1 MREYIHAVLYIC
13 FREKIDGEI
22 GAGDMNKKNIS
33 GKTEY
38 VMHGKGIDGR
48 DLDVSFNT
56 EWATFCTIGIVE
68 SDSGRKHRD
77 IQIDRDEQGDL
88 LRALKEDGETKLY
101 SCSIKTHGDTV
112 TIVGKDGTKVD
123 VPKSE
128 LEKAV
133 KSLRVKLLDD
143 GTQTETPIVFGR
155 GDDAMLM
162 MLNNNG
168 TVDIDSTSFVD
179 TVYFRRNVEIRK
191 MTRSQLLSLR
201 DAIDFAIEH
210 AIPDDILE

>member
-1 MREYIHAVLYIC
+1 M
-13 FREKIDGEI
+13 D
-22 GAGDMNKKNIS
+22 KKNIS

-38 VMHGKGIDGR
+38 VMHGKNGDGH
-48 DLDVSFNT
+48 DFDVSFNT
-56 EWATFCTIGIVE
+56 EWATFCTIRIVE
-68 SDSGRKHRD
+68 SDSGRKLRD

-88 LRALKEDGETKLY
+88 LRALKGDGETELY
-101 SCSIKTHGDTV
+101 SCTIRTHGDTV
-112 TIVGKDGTKVD
+112 TIVGRGTKVD

-162 MLNNNG
+162 ALNNNG
-168 TVDIDSTSFVD
+168 TIDIDSTSFVD
-179 TVYFRRNVEIRK
+179 TVYFRRNVEIRR

-210 AIPDDILE
+210 DIPDDILE

>member
-1 MREYIHAVLYIC
+1 M
-13 FREKIDGEI
+13 K
-22 GAGDMNKKNIS
+22 KKNIS

-38 VMHGKGIDGR
+38 TMHGKDSDGR
-48 DLDVSFNT
+48 DFDVSFNT
-56 EWATFCTIGIVE
+56 EWATFCTIRIVE
-68 SDSGRKHRD
+68 SDSGRKLRD
-77 IQIDRDEQGDL
+77 IQINRDEQGDL
-88 LRALKEDGETKLY
+88 LRALKGDGETELY
-101 SCSIKTHGDTV
+101 SCTIKTHGDTV
-112 TIVGKDGTKVD
+112 TIIGKDGTKVD

-143 GTQTETPIVFGR
+143 GTQTETLIVFGR
-155 GDDAMLM
+155 GDDAMFM

-168 TVDIDSTSFVD
+168 TIDIDSASFVN

-210 AIPDDILE
+210 DIPDDIIE

>member
-1 MREYIHAVLYIC
+1 MMPYIC

-22 GAGDMNKKNIS
+22 GVENMGGNNIS
-33 GKTEY
+33 RKTEY
-38 VMHGKGIDGR
+38 VMHGKGIGGR
-48 DLDVSFNT
+48 NLDVSFCT

-68 SDSGRKHRD
+68 SNSGRKWCD
-77 IQIDRDEQGDL
+77 IQIDRDEQGNL
-88 LRALKEDGETKLY
+88 LRALKAGGKMKLH
-101 SCSIKTHGDTV
+101 SCVIETHGDTV
-112 TIVGKDGTKVD
+112 SITREDGTRAD

-128 LEKAV
+128 FEKAV
-133 KSLRVKLLDD
+133 SNLRVKLLDD
-143 GTQTETPIVFGR
+143 GTLTETPIAFGC

-168 TVDIDSTSFVD
+168 TVDIDSASFVD

-210 AIPDDILE
+210 DIPDDIFE

>member
-1 MREYIHAVLYIC
+1 
-13 FREKIDGEI
+13 
-22 GAGDMNKKNIS
+22 MNKKNIS

-38 VMHGKGIDGR
+38 VMHGKDG
-48 DLDVSFNT
+48 DGHDFDVSFST

-68 SDSGRKHRD
+68 SDSGKKRRD
-77 IQIDRDEQGDL
+77 IQIARDEQGDL
-88 LRALKEDGETKLY
+88 LRALKGDGETELY
-101 SCSIKTHGDTV
+101 SCTIRTHGDTV
-112 TIVGKDGTKVD
+112 TIISRGGTEVD

-128 LEKAV
+128 LDKAV

-155 GDDAMLM
+155 GDDAMFM
-162 MLNNNG
+162 MLYNNG
-168 TVDIDSTSFVD
+168 TIDIDSASFVD

-210 AIPDDILE
+210 DIPDDILE

>member
-1 MREYIHAVLYIC
+1 M
-13 FREKIDGEI
+13 D
-22 GAGDMNKKNIS
+22 KKNIS

-38 VMHGKGIDGR
+38 IMHGKDG
-48 DLDVSFNT
+48 DGHDFDVSFNT
-56 EWATFCTIGIVE
+56 ERATFCTIRIIE
-68 SDSGRKHRD
+68 SDSGRKLPD
-77 IQIDRDEQGDL
+77 IQINRDEQGDL
-88 LRALKEDGETKLY
+88 LRSLKADGETELY
-101 SCSIKTHGDTV
+101 SCTIKTHGDTV
-112 TIVGKDGTKVD
+112 TIVSRGGTEVD

-128 LEKAV
+128 LDKAV

-162 MLNNNG
+162 ALNNNG
-168 TVDIDSTSFVD
+168 TIDIDSTSFVD

-210 AIPDDILE
+210 DIPDDILE

>member
-1 MREYIHAVLYIC
+1 M
-13 FREKIDGEI
+13 D
-22 GAGDMNKKNIS
+22 KKNIS

-38 VMHGKGIDGR
+38 IMHGKDGDGR
-48 DLDVSFNT
+48 DFDVSFNT
-56 EWATFCTIGIVE
+56 EWATFCTIRIVE
-68 SDSGRKHRD
+68 SDSGRKYSD

-88 LRALKEDGETKLY
+88 LRALKADGKTKLH
-101 SCSIKTHGDTV
+101 SCTIKTHGDTV
-112 TIVGKDGTKVD
+112 TIVGRGTKVD

-128 LEKAV
+128 LDKAV

-155 GDDAMLM
+155 GDDAMFM
-162 MLNNNG
+162 MLYNNG
-168 TVDIDSTSFVD
+168 TIDIDSASFVD

-201 DAIDFAIEH
+201 DAINFAIEH
-210 AIPDDILE
+210 DIPDDILE

>member
-1 MREYIHAVLYIC
+1 MMPYIC

-22 GAGDMNKKNIS
+22 GAENMSKKNTS
-33 GKTEY
+33 NKTEY
-38 VMHGKGIDGR
+38 VMHGKGSDGC
-48 DLDVSFNT
+48 DFDVSFNT

-68 SDSGRKHRD
+68 SDSGKKLRD

-88 LRALKEDGETKLY
+88 LRALKAGGETKLH
-101 SCSIKTHGDTV
+101 SCVIETHGDTV
-112 TIVGKDGTKVD
+112 TIISRGGTKVD

-128 LEKAV
+128 LDKAV

-143 GTQTETPIVFGR
+143 GTQTETPIAFGC

-179 TVYFRRNVEIRK
+179 SVYFRRNVEIRK

-201 DAIDFAIEH
+201 EAIDFAIEH
-210 AIPDDILE
+210 DIPDDILE

>member
-1 MREYIHAVLYIC
+1 MS
-13 FREKIDGEI
+13 
-22 GAGDMNKKNIS
+22 KKNIS

-48 DLDVSFNT
+48 DLDVSFCT
-56 EWATFCTIGIVE
+56 EWATFCTVGIVE
-68 SDSGRKHRD
+68 SGSEKKTTHVL
-77 IQIDRDEQGDL
+77 QIDREEQGNL
-88 LRALKEDGETKLY
+88 LRALKSDGETKLY
-101 SCSIKTHGDTV
+101 SCAVKTHGDTV
-112 TIVGKDGTKVD
+112 TITCKDGMSAN

-143 GTQTETPIVFGR
+143 GTQTETPIAFGR

-162 MLNNNG
+162 ALNNNG
-168 TVDIDSTSFVD
+168 TIDIDSTSFVD

-201 DAIDFAIEH
+201 DAIDFAIKH
-210 AIPDDILE
+210 DIPDDIIE